1 MVHALKEIWRVLVP
15 RGWLL
20 DVRPLAA
27 NAPLDVVA
35 GDQVRLAGRVDE
47 TAGLPDDHASN
58 KALRTT
64 VREGWF
70 VREHQAHFDYAWYWD
85 TLDELHTHIAE
96 KWSNSMQ
103 LPAAVGA
110 EAARLLVAN
119 GTGARV
125 RLRLTVTM
133 ARYRKSLSGQ
143 LVSDEQS
150 M

>member
-1 MVHALKEIWRVLVP
+1 MLVP

-20 DVRPLAA
+20 DVRPLSA
-27 NAPLDVVA
+27 NAPLEVVA
-35 GDQVRLAGRVDE
+35 GNQVWLAGRVDE
-47 TAGLPDDHASN
+47 SAGLPDDHAANES
-58 KALRTT
+58 LRTT

-70 VREHQAHFDYAWYWD
+70 VREHQARFDYAWYWD
-85 TLDELHTHIAE
+85 TLDELQTHIAE
-96 KWSNSMQ
+96 KWSNSVQ

-110 EAARLLVAN
+110 EAARLLVAG

-143 LVSDEQS
+143 VVSDEPTK
-150 M
+150 